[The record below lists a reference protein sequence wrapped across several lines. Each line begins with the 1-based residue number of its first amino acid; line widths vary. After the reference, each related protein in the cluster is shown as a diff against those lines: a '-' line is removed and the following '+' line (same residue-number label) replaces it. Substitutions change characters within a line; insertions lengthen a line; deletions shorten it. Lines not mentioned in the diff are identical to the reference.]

1 MLVMLVALLF
11 DGAILILEPNVGQF
25 RKNPFFAVLMPS
37 IAFSFWL
44 CGRIRVGGN
53 AITRAPIGDV
63 EAAREV

>member
-11 DGAILILEPNVGQF
+11 DGAILILEPNVGEF

-37 IAFSFWL
+37 VAFSFWL

-53 AITRAPIGDV
+53 AIARTPIADI
-63 EAAREV
+63 EAAPE